1 MQVGSFILLHAWCP
15 GAGAWLLQPW
25 LFGDGDIAGE
35 EACVLVVSQ
44 NKQVYSTTSFFLF
57 FRVISNKAGFF

>member
-44 NKQVYSTTSFFLF
+44 NKQVYSATSLFLF